1 MDTPLNAKLTR
12 LSQSCHF
19 NKLPA
24 ALTIL
29 AVASVGIAFTFTSR
43 AATPF
48 ASIEP
53 EQGAKTAGATVGNDD
68 TASGGQF
75 VQFGGGAVSETA
87 KPGPTNTGPT
97 NSSELAPSG
106 SITITQDGAVV
117 ENVAVNGI
125 VRIQANNVTIRNFR
139 INGGGA
145 SYGIQ
150 ATYGY
155 SGGIIEDGEVYNVN
169 SAGIY
174 GGGFTARRLNVHES
188 GGDAVKPTS
197 NVVFETSWLHNL
209 GTNDGAHADGFQ
221 SVGGSNYTFRG
232 NNCDMPVTDPPPYKS
247 NACFIIQTNN
257 SPIDNVLIENNW
269 LNGGNFT
276 VYVTDKGNGHGAP
289 TNARILNNRFG
300 RDYRYGLL
308 RTDGNPVISGNV
320 WDDTGGLAP

>member
-1 MDTPLNAKLTR
+1 MRNHHNFKS
-12 LSQSCHF
+12 LSAVGF
-19 NKLPA
+19 IVFFA
-24 ALTIL
+24 AIGTTLI
-29 AVASVGIAFTFTSR
+29 FTSR

-48 ASIEP
+48 ASVEL
-53 EQGAKTAGATVGNDD
+53 EQGTLAAGATVGAD
-68 TASGGQF
+68 TNASGGQF
-75 VQFGGGAVSETA
+75 VQFGGGVVSETA

-97 NSSELAPSG
+97 NSSALTPSG

-117 ENVAVNGI
+117 ENVDISGI

-155 SGGIIEDGEVYNVN
+155 SGSIIEDGEIYNIN

-174 GGGFTARRLNVHES
+174 GGGFTARRLNIHES

-197 NVVFETSWLHNL
+197 NVVFETSWLHHL

-221 SVGGSNYTFRG
+221 SVGGNNYIFRY

-257 SPIDNVLIENNW
+257 SPIDDVLIENNW

-300 RDYRYGLL
+300 RDYRFGLF

-320 WDDTGGLAP
+320 WDDTGEIVQ